1 MSAIFKRILND
12 KKQVNLT
19 RITNL
24 KEEKILKKKLLVCVS
39 KTNFIPLLCK
49 YKKIFLNKKE
59 YISSDT
65 HISFL
70 HVVETLLI

>member
-24 KEEKILKKKLLVCVS
+24 KEEKIFKKKITSMC
-39 KTNFIPLLCK
+39 IQ
-49 YKKIFLNKKE
+49 NKL
-59 YISSDT
+59 YPIVMQ
-65 HISFL
+65 I
-70 HVVETLLI
+70 